1 MTELVFFSIYI
12 DYKYYDLLVI
22 ICTGGIIMK
31 NIFSKIIYIK
41 KSIVKRRPVHIN
53 RLCLVLTLVF
63 LVTSVSSFSSFSQGE
78 IYTMDIPY
86 ISQLYPVR
94 AVVGCEPTSVLMA
107 LRYKGA
113 AQNIGLKDFL
123 SNMPKSDTNPAKGFV
138 GSPYQPT
145 EILRNTI
152 YPNALADYANTYQEG
167 IARDISG
174 SELEDI
180 KSELLADNPVVIY
193 ATMWWK
199 KPYYKMYDIEGEKQW
214 LLRNNHVVVLA
225 GYDDTEKKFYILDP
239 YNKSN
244 VNKPYTYWM
253 SEEKLKPIYD
263 ERKWAIALGK
273 EPAHNLLKA
282 PEIATVMNQTF
293 EGYRYQDV
301 LYLNAK
307 TVLENTIGAQLYT
320 DIIQKTAQL
329 KSNDGAFQINFNNN
343 SVYKGKDNVKILDLK
358 TEEIFIETDVYM
370 IVEDINSLIELLK

>member
-1 MTELVFFSIYI
+1 
-12 DYKYYDLLVI
+12 
-22 ICTGGIIMK
+22 MK
-31 NIFSKIIYIK
+31 NISIK
-41 KSIVKRRPVHIN
+41 KIGMEKNINNRKSLHIKK
-53 RLCLVLTLVF
+53 LYIAITSAF
-63 LVTSVSSFSSFSQGE
+63 LITIGLSFFSFSQTE
-78 IYTMDIPY
+78 VYTMDIPY

-107 LRYKGA
+107 LRYKGV
-113 AQNIGLKDFL
+113 AQDIGLKDFL
-123 SNMPKSDTNPAKGFV
+123 SNMPKSETNPAKGFV

-152 YPNALADYANTYQEG
+152 YPNALAAYANTYMEG

-180 KSELLADNPVVIY
+180 KKELLSDNPVVIY

-199 KPYYKMYDIEGEKQW
+199 KPYYKMYNIEGQKQW

-225 GYDDTEKKFYILDP
+225 GYDDTEKKFYVVDP

-244 VNKPYTYWM
+244 VKKPYTYWM
-253 SEEKLKPIYD
+253 SEEQLKPLYD
-263 ERKWAIALGK
+263 ERKWAIAVGK
-273 EPAHNLLKA
+273 EPAHNLLKS

-307 TVLENTIGAQLYT
+307 TVLEDTIGAKLYT
-320 DIIQKTAQL
+320 DILQKTAQL
-329 KSNDGAFQINFNNN
+329 NYKDEKLQINFNNN
-343 SVYKGKDNVKILDLK
+343 AVYKDNVKIADLK
-358 TEEIFIETDVYM
+358 NEEIFIEQEVYM
-370 IVEDINSLIELLK
+370 SLEDIDSLVDMLE